1 MTQEDALAILK
12 LGYNVLLTGPP
23 GSGKTFLLNQ
33 FIQYL
38 KKRGAGVAVTAS
50 TGIAATHLGGVTIH
64 SWSGLGI
71 REKLTERDLGD
82 LLTRRYLIQHFKNT
96 EILIIDEISMLHSFQ
111 FDLIN
116 QICKAFKES
125 RKPFGGMQVVCS
137 GDFFQLP
144 PVVKNGQAAKFVTE
158 SSVWPKMDFKV
169 CYLEEQHRHED
180 ANLLSLLGHI
190 RANNLE
196 ESQRIL
202 SAQKLEE
209 TVLPFSPPKLYTHNV
224 DVDAINDLE
233 LAKIPGKTFAYSMRS
248 RGVKKLVESLQA
260 GCLAPEQLC
269 LKRGANVMFVKN
281 NFEKGYV
288 NGTLGKV
295 AGFNQDKMP
304 IVETNCGRAIIAL
317 PATWTITENER
328 PLAEIRQLPLRLAW
342 AITVHKSQGM
352 SLDAAEVDLSRS
364 FVEGMGYVA
373 LSRVKSFAGL
383 RLLGVN
389 DLALTVNKEV
399 LNLDK
404 TLRLVS
410 DQSLSAL
417 RPEIKNWVE
426 PEYVSVKKDKK
437 DAVSTYEQTKILVGK
452 KLSLAE
458 IALRRGLKEETII
471 GHLEKLA
478 RKEKMNLGY
487 LKLPKVRMQEIKYAF
502 SQAKGWN
509 LSPAR
514 EILGEDFSYLELRLA
529 RLFLMRPK
537 LNVHCEKS
545 QTK

>member
-1 MTQEDALAILK
+1 MTQKQALVILK

-38 KKRGAGVAVTAS
+38 KKHGKGVAITAS

-71 REKLTERDLGD
+71 REKLNERDLGD
-82 LLTRRYLIQHFKNT
+82 LLTRRYLIQHFKNAA
-96 EILIIDEISMLHSFQ
+96 ILIIDEISMLHSFQ
-111 FDLIN
+111 FDLVN
-116 QICKAFKES
+116 KICQAFKES
-125 RKPFGGMQVVCS
+125 KKPFGGMQIICS

-144 PVVKNGQAAKFVTE
+144 PVAKNGKVAKFVTE
-158 SSVWPKMDFKV
+158 SKVWPKMDIKV
-169 CYLEEQHRHED
+169 CYLEEQHRQED
-180 ANLLSLLGHI
+180 VNLLFLLSYI

-196 ESQRIL
+196 ESRRVL
-202 SAQKLEE
+202 SSQKLDQ
-209 TVLPFSPPKLYTHNV
+209 TVFSFPPPKLYTHNA
-224 DVDAINDLE
+224 DVDAINDSE

-248 RGVKKLVESLQA
+248 RGVKKLVESLQD

-269 LKRGANVMFVKN
+269 LKHGATVMFVKN

-295 AGFNQDKMP
+295 VGFNQDKMP
-304 IVETNCGRAIIAL
+304 IVETNSGRAIIAL
-317 PATWTITENER
+317 PASWTIAENER
-328 PLAEIRQLPLRLAW
+328 TLAEIRQIPLRLAW

-373 LSRVKSFAGL
+373 LSRVKSFSGL
-383 RLLGVN
+383 RLLGIN

-404 TLRLVS
+404 NLRA
-410 DQSLSAL
+410 LSNEALFAL
-417 RPEIKNWVE
+417 RPKIQNWREPQEVKIMKN
-426 PEYVSVKKDKK
+426 KKTV
-437 DAVSTYEQTKILVGK
+437 VSTYDQTKMLVDK

-458 IALRRGLKEETII
+458 IARRRGLREETII
-471 GHLEKLA
+471 GHLEKLT
-478 RKEKMNLGY
+478 RKEKMNLNY
-487 LKLPKVRMQEIKYAF
+487 LKLPKVRVQDIKSAF
-502 SQAKGWN
+502 LQAKGWN

-514 EILGEDFSYLELRLA
+514 EILGEDFSYLELRLG
-529 RLFLMRPK
+529 RLFLMQPK
-537 LNVHCEKS
+537 
-545 QTK
+545 

>member
-1 MTQEDALAILK
+1 MTQKEALAILK

-38 KKRGAGVAVTAS
+38 KKHGRAVAVTAS
-50 TGIAATHLGGVTIH
+50 TGIAATHMNGVTIH

-82 LLTRRYLIQHFKNT
+82 LLTRRYLIGHFKKT
-96 EILIIDEISMLHSFQ
+96 EVLIIDEISMLHGFQ
-111 FDLIN
+111 FDLVDK
-116 QICKAFKES
+116 ICKTFKES

-144 PVVKNGQAAKFVTE
+144 PVAKSGQAAKFVTA
-158 SSVWPKMDFKV
+158 SRVWPKMDLKI

-180 ANLLSLLGHI
+180 SNLLSLLSHI
-190 RANNLE
+190 RSNNLR
-196 ESQRIL
+196 ESRRVL
-202 SAQKLEE
+202 SSQKLSE
-209 TVLPFSPPKLYTHNV
+209 TVFPFSPPKLYTHNA

-233 LAKIPGKTFAYSMRS
+233 LSKIPGKTFAYSMRS
-248 RGVKKLVESLQA
+248 SGFKKLIESLQA
-260 GCLAPEQLC
+260 GCLAPEQLK
-269 LKRGANVMFVKN
+269 LKLGASVMFIKN

-295 AGFNQDKMP
+295 VDFDQDRMP
-304 IVETNCGRAIIAL
+304 IVETSCGRLITAL
-317 PATWTITENER
+317 PATWTIDENNHT
-328 PLAEIRQLPLRLAW
+328 LAEIRQIPLRLAW

-352 SLDAAEVDLSRS
+352 TLDAAEVDLSRS

-373 LSRVKSFAGL
+373 LSRVKSFSGL

-404 TLRLVS
+404 DLRA
-410 DQSLSAL
+410 LSSEAL
-417 RPEIKNWVE
+417 YDLRSEIKNWKE
-426 PEYVSVKKDKK
+426 PQYVPMVKTEKDT
-437 DAVSTYEQTKILVGK
+437 VSTYEKTKILVDK
-452 KLSLAE
+452 KLSLEE
-458 IALRRGLKEETII
+458 IAAIRGLKEETIVN
-471 GHLEKLA
+471 HLEKLA
-478 RKEKMNLGY
+478 QKEKMNLDY
-487 LKLPKVRMQEIKYAF
+487 LKLPKVRLQEIESAF

-514 EILGEDFSYLELRLA
+514 EILGEDFSYLELRLG
-529 RLFLMRPK
+529 RLFLMRK
-537 LNVHCEKS
+537 
-545 QTK
+545 